1 MRIDR
6 TKTAKSSFL
15 SAENDMGL
23 IIGEILKNERLKK
36 LLHYTSKDALESP
49 NITPEQ
55 TIALIG
61 KNIKNV
67 PKVYV
72 DRTAENYIY
81 ISFDNFIPNPTNPE
95 FRDNTIEFEI
105 LCHYEQWVLKDFKL
119 RPYRIAAEID
129 SMFND
134 KHLTGIGKLEFIG
147 CVQTV
152 SNDEFAGLSL
162 VYRAVHGDEDSS
174 VQFKGSQEEQAEQEA
189 IYLAEYQDKAA
200 LK

>member
-174 VQFKGSQEEQAEQEA
+174 VQFKGSQEEQAEREA

>member
-36 LLHYTSKDALESP
+36 LLHYTSKDALEKP
-49 NITPEQ
+49 NITPDQ

-67 PKVYV
+67 PKIYV

-105 LCHYEQWVLKDFKL
+105 LCHYEQWVLRDFKL